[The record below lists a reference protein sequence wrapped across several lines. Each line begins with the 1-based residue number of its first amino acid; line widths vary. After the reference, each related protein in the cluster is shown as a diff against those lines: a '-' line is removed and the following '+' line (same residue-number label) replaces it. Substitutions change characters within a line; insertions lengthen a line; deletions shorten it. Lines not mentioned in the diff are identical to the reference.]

1 MTFYG
6 VKRGSVVNIQLAS
19 NYKKIEMTSEV
30 NLRKNIVHYFTLSLS
45 PFFLPPSPL
54 PLPPLQLASTVFP
67 QEINTGVMA
76 TSLSGL
82 LTIKSGQNKLHPL
95 PLPKPKNLWG
105 HTSAQTLIEAL
116 KEVCASLMICT
127 S

>member
-116 KEVCASLMICT
+116 KEVSSDVLP
-127 S
+127 

>member
-30 NLRKNIVHYFTLSLS
+30 NNLNLKKNIVHYFTLSLS

-54 PLPPLQLASTVFP
+54 LLPPLQLASTVFP
-67 QEINTGVMA
+67 QEINTGIMA

-116 KEVCASLMICT
+116 KEVSSYVLP
-127 S
+127 